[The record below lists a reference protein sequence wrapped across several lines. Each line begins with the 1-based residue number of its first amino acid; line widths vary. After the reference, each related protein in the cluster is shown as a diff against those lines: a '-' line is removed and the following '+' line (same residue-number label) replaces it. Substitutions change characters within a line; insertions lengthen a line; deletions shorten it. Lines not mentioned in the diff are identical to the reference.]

1 MSDSKFFYSEQ
12 DSDAEFM
19 DSAATLVSLLINA
32 AERGV
37 MVLPPVHLCGPCC

>member
-1 MSDSKFFYSEQ
+1 MSDSDSLYREQ
-12 DSDAEFM
+12 DSDAESM